1 MLISRRKLLEAGAV
15 GAAIA
20 GGATMSWSNGAQ
32 AEEVLRLTVTAGHPI
47 NLNWVRCLDEVL
59 LPVFASDMA
68 ATSTPIQI
76 EWNKAY
82 GGTVA
87 KLGAESDALGTGI
100 SDIGVVATIFEAGK
114 FPLQQVS
121 MQVPF
126 TTSDLNVVSQA
137 VEHAVSQVQEM
148 NTAWKRARC
157 IPLCHVSVDGYQ
169 LMTSFPVKSV
179 DDLAGKK
186 ILAPGPIANWLKGT
200 GAIAV
205 AGNLNTYY
213 NDLQTGLAAGVIVSM
228 TPAWPVKLHEVAP
241 HITLVNFGAQYTGSI
256 AISEATMRRLPKG
269 GAEAA
274 RRAGQAYATDFARTQ
289 MALARSALENMARN
303 GAKVTELPENERK
316 RWAAMLPDLPG
327 QWAGELESRGLPAKR
342 VVGAFLDGLEQR
354 GVELPRNWRNA

>member
-1 MLISRRKLLEAGAV
+1 MPMSRRRLLESGAAATVLAAGAAT
-15 GAAIA
+15 GWSRAAL
-20 GGATMSWSNGAQ
+20 
-32 AEEVLRLTVTAGHPI
+32 AEEKLRLTVTAGHPI

-59 LPVFASDMA
+59 LPSLASDLA
-68 ATSTPIQI
+68 ALPKPVHV

-87 KLGAESDALGTGI
+87 KLGAESDALGSGV
-100 SDIGVVATIFEAGK
+100 SDIGIVATIFEAGK

-126 TTSDLNVVSQA
+126 TTNDLDVISQA
-137 VEHAVSQVQEM
+137 VEHAVGEVEPMSV
-148 NTAWKRARC
+148 AWKRARC
-157 IPLCHVSVDGYQ
+157 VPLSHVSVDGYQ
-169 LMTSFPVKSV
+169 LMTAFPVRSV

-205 AGNLNTYY
+205 AGNLNSYY

-228 TPAWPVKLHEVAP
+228 SPAWPVKLHEVAP

-256 AISEATMRRLPKG
+256 AISEATLRRLPAG

-274 RRAGQAYATDFARTQ
+274 RKAGKAYAVDFAKSQT
-289 MALARSALENMARN
+289 ALARSALENMAKA
-303 GAKVTELPENERK
+303 GAKVAEFPEQERK

-327 QWAGELESRGLPAKR
+327 QWAQELESRGLPAKR
-342 VVGAFLDGLEQR
+342 VVTAFLDGLQQR
-354 GVELPRNWRNA
+354 NVDLPRDWRTG